1 MEGYSSAVFSSK
13 FENNFSKYAT
23 EGFQSQMFDADVE
36 QYNKLNDLV
45 GKYQEIEG
53 DLDKYNELKQE
64 LEDGVKDEDGNIDER
79 VNQYNDF
86 GGTKLDINKKP
97 NVKDA
102 AKEDVDTM
110 IIQQNNTYILGMV
123 TVTTLL
129 ITSFLFMRG

>member
-13 FENNFSKYAT
+13 FEKNFSKYAT

-53 DLDKYNELKQE
+53 DLVKYNELKQE
-64 LEDGVKDEDGNIDER
+64 LEDGIKDEDGNIDER